1 MKWSKIWFLWAETT
15 YLVASIIFDILPFV
29 EEDSLFALFKTSW
42 TTWTPAMDL
51 WPFDSGTDMAADS
64 GSQVPLVQDDCLGI
78 VAWRLSRNSG
88 SKQMTMGWIPP
99 NWYILMAV
107 YAMVY
112 SMVVWVSPPYIYYI
126 YTFIIWYIYISS
138 SRYNPQTRWFLNA
151 SKLLPHLCLE
161 VENI

>member
-29 EEDSLFALFKTSW
+29 EEDSLFALFETSW
-42 TTWTPAMDL
+42 TTWTHAMDPVAIWL
-51 WPFDSGTDMAADS
+51 RSDMAADS

-112 SMVVWVSPPYIYYI
+112 SMVVWVSPPYIYI
-126 YTFIIWYIYISS
+126 YESWAKGPWKGFPL
-138 SRYNPQTRWFLNA
+138 RKPLGM
-151 SKLLPHLCLE
+151 
-161 VENI
+161 